1 MGSMALAID
10 CWRRGAGICLRYVVV
25 DETDHPGRYSK
36 LLTGLDFAAWSSSSS
51 RPLLVSIDTIFNVGQ
66 YGVMTQRLPLDRH
79 TAAGPLEG
87 VRVVDLTTSYAGPTA
102 SMYLADL
109 GADVVKVER
118 PGAGDEARGWGP
130 PFGDGV
136 SAWFASANRNKRSVV
151 LNLGSAEG
159 RDLLH
164 SMIGQADVFMES
176 MNPIKLERLGLE
188 PAVLMARYPR
198 LVYCAMSGYGLDG
211 PDSRMPGYDLA
222 AQARSGLMSVT
233 GAKGGPP
240 QRVSTALS
248 DIVTGMSAA
257 LAISAAL
264 LRQRT
269 DGTGDLVDVSLLDT
283 DLALM
288 APRIAAFL
296 AGEPEPAPSGGTDSV
311 LAIYQPFQTADRPIV
326 VAIGNDGMWQRFC
339 AAVALPQLADDPA
352 LRDNAG
358 RRAHRDRIT
367 ELVASRLMRAHG
379 RPVAEDTC
387 RGAGAL
393 VPRADAVRGGG
404 RPAGGRT
411 GERPAHTWLRSP
423 LQRPQPLPSC
433 VHR

>member
-1 MGSMALAID
+1 
-10 CWRRGAGICLRYVVV
+10 
-25 DETDHPGRYSK
+25 
-36 LLTGLDFAAWSSSSS
+36 
-51 RPLLVSIDTIFNVGQ
+51 
-66 YGVMTQRLPLDRH
+66 MTQRSPLGQP
-79 TAAGPLEG
+79 TAAGPLAG

-118 PGAGDEARGWGP
+118 PGVGDDARGWGP
-130 PFGDGV
+130 PFVNGM

-151 LNLGSAEG
+151 LNLGSAEA
-159 RDLLH
+159 RELLH
-164 SMIGQADVFMES
+164 SMVGQADVFMES
-176 MNPIKLERLGLE
+176 MNPVKLERLGLE
-188 PAVLMARYPR
+188 PAVLMARFPR

-211 PDSRMPGYDLA
+211 PDKRMPGYDLA

-269 DGTGDLVDVSLLDT
+269 DGTGDLLDVSLLDT

-311 LAIYQPFQTADRPIV
+311 LSIYQAFQTADRDIV

-339 AAVALPQLADDPA
+339 AAVALPELAGDPE
-352 LRDNAG
+352 LCDNAG
-358 RRAHRDRIT
+358 RRANRDRIT
-367 ELVASRLMRAHG
+367 ELIAGRLSQRPAAQWLKVFAEAQVPSSLVQTLSEVVADPQVEARESVLPVPGTDRLYSIRSPFRLASVGELRNSRCPELGAHTSEVLG
-379 RPVAEDTC
+379 ELGLSRERIRELA
-387 RGAGAL
+387 RAGAVQL
-393 VPRADAVRGGG
+393 A
-404 RPAGGRT
+404 AGSQ
-411 GERPAHTWLRSP
+411 E
-423 LQRPQPLPSC
+423 
-433 VHR
+433 